1 MLALQDRT
9 ELPMASRLQLRNAMR
24 CVPVPSR
31 NAVPSI
37 FAVVSLFFMHPGGAE
52 AASTLTHE
60 TLTAYKAMAARIQSR
75 FVGEARRQ
83 EALPITP
90 TLLHGEITVE
100 PGSDD
105 GILKVPNGLVHHWRG
120 AAFIPGVTLADV
132 LAVARSYDE
141 YSTIYDSI
149 VASQLVA
156 QRGNTY
162 ETAMRISK
170 SEGPVS
176 AVLDIHS
183 TVTYVT
189 VTSRRTFSVS
199 VANGISEIR
208 NAGRANERPLP
219 PGKDSGY
226 LWRAHV
232 FSLFVAKG
240 QGVYVATETLGLSRR
255 FPALLQWAIEPVA
268 RHLGMNSVEGSLAAL
283 REAVVARSIA
293 TIPGRRASP

>member
-1 MLALQDRT
+1 
-9 ELPMASRLQLRNAMR
+9 
-24 CVPVPSR
+24 
-31 NAVPSI
+31 
-37 FAVVSLFFMHPGGAE
+37 
-52 AASTLTHE
+52 
-60 TLTAYKAMAARIQSR
+60 MAARIQSR
-75 FVGEARRQ
+75 FLGEARH
-83 EALPITP
+83 EVPTTTT

-105 GILKVPNGLVHHWRG
+105 GILKVPKELVHHWRG
-120 AAFIPGVTLADV
+120 AAFIPRVTLADV

-141 YSTIYDSI
+141 YSKIYDSI

-189 VTSRRTFSVS
+189 VTSRRAFSVS

-208 NAGRANERPLP
+208 NAGRADERSVP
-219 PGKDSGY
+219 PGQDRGY

-232 FSLFVAKG
+232 FSLFVAND

-255 FPALLQWAIEPVA
+255 FPTLLAWAIEPVA
-268 RHLGMNSVEGSLAAL
+268 RHLGRNSAEGSLAAL
-283 REAVVARSIA
+283 REAVVARLTA
-293 TIPGRRASP
+293 GVPGRRGSP

>member
-24 CVPVPSR
+24 CVPVPIR

-37 FAVVSLFFMHPGGAE
+37 FVVVSLFFMHPGEAE

-90 TLLHGEITVE
+90 TLLHGEITVQ

-176 AVLDIHS
+176 AVLDIYS

-208 NAGRANERPLP
+208 NAGRADERRVPS
-219 PGKDSGY
+219 GQDRGY
-226 LWRAHV
+226 LWRGHV
-232 FSLFVAKG
+232 FVLFVAKP

-255 FPALLQWAIEPVA
+255 FPALLAWAIEPVA
-268 RHLGMNSVEGSLAAL
+268 RRLGRNSVEGSLAAL

-293 TIPGRRASP
+293 TIPGRRGSP